1 MAGEQK
7 NLAAERLTGFADALR
22 SASSDLDEQG
32 QSVASAIVRQAAD
45 GLENVSGAMR
55 SSNVDDFVGS
65 VENFA
70 RRQPVIF
77 LGSALLAG
85 FGIARFMKSSSERR
99 RGRGSSYETGSGY
112 ERTRGYGGSRGY
124 EPSGAY
130 DAARRAQFER
140 PADPGTPYGGTPYEG
155 GL

>member
-1 MAGEQK
+1 
-7 NLAAERLTGFADALR
+7 
-22 SASSDLDEQG
+22 
-32 QSVASAIVRQAAD
+32 VASAIVRQAAD

-55 SSNVDDFVGS
+55 SRDLDDLVGS

-85 FGIARFMKSSSERR
+85 FGIARFIKSSSERR
-99 RGRGSSYETGSGY
+99 RAGGYDRRGWSESG
-112 ERTRGYGGSRGY
+112 RGYGGSRDYRSGGAY
-124 EPSGAY
+124 ARSGFEEREGAY
-130 DAARRAQFER
+130 DAARRAQYDR